1 MGLVFSQIEWWY
13 VLSVIAIIQ
22 LHRGSIAVNA
32 IPIAPQVR
40 GFDEVA
46 VFGHL
51 NPDTDSIATAI
62 GYAALLRSMG
72 INAKAYRLGDL
83 NKETEFV
90 LNTAQVQSPD
100 VLSEDIPD
108 GSEVVLVDHNERS
121 QSISNLVNMNITYV
135 IDHHK
140 LGDLTTSQP
149 AYIRFEPVGC
159 TATILAKMYLEKNIP
174 IDRATATLLLSAI
187 ISDTLHFRSATTT
200 NDDRNIVTY
209 LQPISG
215 ITDLQS
221 YVDILFEAK
230 SDLTGLTTEQIVLGN
245 YKIYFFQNQKW
256 GVGVAETWY
265 PNYLLNQKNELLL
278 EMVKEKDRSN
288 LTGILFSIIDIL
300 NEKNLMLIAGEP
312 ENTVVRAAFNVDVTD
327 QMADLGA
334 RLSRKLQ
341 IIPPLEVYF
350 NKNP

>member
-1 MGLVFSQIEWWY
+1 MIGWY
-13 VLSVIAIIQ
+13 VLSVVAIIQ
-22 LHRGSIAVNA
+22 LHRSSIAVNA
-32 IPIAPQVR
+32 IPIASQVR
-40 GFDEVA
+40 GSNEVA

-108 GSEVVLVDHNERS
+108 GSEVVLVDHNER
-121 QSISNLVNMNITYV
+121 
-135 IDHHK
+135 
-140 LGDLTTSQP
+140 P
-149 AYIRFEPVGC
+149 
-159 TATILAKMYLEKNIP
+159 
-174 IDRATATLLLSAI
+174 LLLYS
-187 ISDTLHFRSATTT
+187 RSVTTT

-221 YVDILFEAK
+221 YVDNLFEAK
-230 SDLTGLTTEQIVLGN
+230 SDLAGLTTEEIVLRD
-245 YKIYFFQNQKW
+245 YKIFVFQNQKW
-256 GVGVAETWY
+256 GIGVAETWY
-265 PNYLLNQKNELLL
+265 PDYLLNQKDELLL
-278 EMVKEKDRSN
+278 EMVKEKGRSN

-300 NEKNLMLIAGEP
+300 NEKNLMLIPGEP

-350 NKNP
+350 NKRA

>member
-1 MGLVFSQIEWWY
+1 MIGWY
-13 VLSVIAIIQ
+13 VLSVVAIIQ
-22 LHRGSIAVNA
+22 LHRSSIAVNA
-32 IPIAPQVR
+32 IPIASQVR
-40 GFDEVA
+40 GSNEVA

-108 GSEVVLVDHNERS
+108 GSEVVLVDHNERL
-121 QSISNLVNMNITYV
+121 QSIHNLASMNITYV

-149 AYIRFEPVGC
+149 GYIRFEPVGC
-159 TATILAKMYLEKNIP
+159 TATIRAK
-174 IDRATATLLLSAI
+174 
-187 ISDTLHFRSATTT
+187 ISVTTT

-221 YVDILFEAK
+221 YVDNLFEAK
-230 SDLTGLTTEQIVLGN
+230 SDLAGLTTEEIVLRD
-245 YKIYFFQNQKW
+245 YKIFVFQNQKW
-256 GVGVAETWY
+256 GIGVAETWY
-265 PNYLLNQKNELLL
+265 PDYLLNQKDELLL
-278 EMVKEKDRSN
+278 EMVKEKGRSN

-300 NEKNLMLIAGEP
+300 NEKNLMLIPGEP

-350 NKNP
+350 NKRA

>member
-1 MGLVFSQIEWWY
+1 MIGWY
-13 VLSVIAIIQ
+13 VLNVIAIIQ
-22 LHRGSIAVNA
+22 LHRSSIAVNA
-32 IPIAPQVR
+32 IPIASQVR
-40 GFDEVA
+40 GSNEVA

-62 GYAALLRSMG
+62 GFAALLRSMG

-108 GSEVVLVDHNERS
+108 GSEVVLVDHNER
-121 QSISNLVNMNITYV
+121 
-135 IDHHK
+135 
-140 LGDLTTSQP
+140 P
-149 AYIRFEPVGC
+149 
-159 TATILAKMYLEKNIP
+159 
-174 IDRATATLLLSAI
+174 LLLYY
-187 ISDTLHFRSATTT
+187 RSVTTT

-221 YVDILFEAK
+221 YVDNLFEAK
-230 SDLTGLTTEQIVLGN
+230 SDLAGLTTEEIVLRD
-245 YKIYFFQNQKW
+245 YKIFVFQNQKW
-256 GVGVAETWY
+256 GIGVAETWY
-265 PNYLLNQKNELLL
+265 PDYLLNQKDELLL
-278 EMVKEKDRSN
+278 EMVKEKGRSN

-300 NEKNLMLIAGEP
+300 NEKNLMLIPGEP

-350 NKNP
+350 NKRA

>member
-1 MGLVFSQIEWWY
+1 SPEESVKNACHNKLYDNIK
-13 VLSVIAIIQ
+13 VLYHYLTHRIATENT
-22 LHRGSIAVNA
+22 L
-32 IPIAPQVR
+32 
-40 GFDEVA
+40 
-46 VFGHL
+46 L
-51 NPDTDSIATAI
+51 NP
-62 GYAALLRSMG
+62 
-72 INAKAYRLGDL
+72 
-83 NKETEFV
+83 
-90 LNTAQVQSPD
+90 
-100 VLSEDIPD
+100 
-108 GSEVVLVDHNERS
+108 
-121 QSISNLVNMNITYV
+121 
-135 IDHHK
+135 
-140 LGDLTTSQP
+140 
-149 AYIRFEPVGC
+149 
-159 TATILAKMYLEKNIP
+159 
-174 IDRATATLLLSAI
+174 LLLYY
-187 ISDTLHFRSATTT
+187 RSATTT

-278 EMVKEKDRSN
+278 EMIKEKDR
-288 LTGILFSIIDIL
+288 LFSIIDIL
-300 NEKNLMLIAGEP
+300 NENNLMLIAGEP